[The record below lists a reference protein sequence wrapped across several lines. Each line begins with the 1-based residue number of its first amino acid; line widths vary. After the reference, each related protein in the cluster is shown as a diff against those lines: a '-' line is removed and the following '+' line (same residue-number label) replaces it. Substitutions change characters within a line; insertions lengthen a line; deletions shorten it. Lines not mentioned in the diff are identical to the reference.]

1 MRSGLS
7 RCGSV
12 EVISD
17 VELTS
22 SESVTSSNGRSSKM
36 RKSRKQKTLSTIAFR
51 SPLIDSATY
60 SDNSIE
66 QVLPVKLQTG
76 NEYSIQM
83 EWLKCHATTSD
94 SILIISNGISYIIE
108 HKLSLENAKIREI
121 RYKGRGI
128 IKLTLTDCNK
138 IILLRYDSYIMT
150 HQ

>member
-22 SESVTSSNGRSSKM
+22 SESVTSSNGRSSKL

-76 NEYSIQM
+76 NEYPI
-83 EWLKCHATTSD
+83 
-94 SILIISNGISYIIE
+94 
-108 HKLSLENAKIREI
+108 
-121 RYKGRGI
+121 
-128 IKLTLTDCNK
+128 
-138 IILLRYDSYIMT
+138 
-150 HQ
+150 